1 MGKGG
6 PVKTYASPKGRLIA
20 ELPSG
25 LLRRK
30 PRSYAEWK
38 ALRSWGK
45 LPAWEQEPAG
55 YLLRA
60 SRELAGLTQ
69 AELAGRL
76 RVSQQSVAQAER
88 WGSNPTVGF
97 MRAWA
102 AASGSEVRLSLREP
116 KEAGRRR
123 RTRGQGR
130 RGGNELGPPRDDPQR
145 GRL

>member
-6 PVKTYASPKGRLIA
+6 PVKTYTSPPRRLIE

-38 ALRSWGK
+38 TLRKWGK
-45 LPAWEQEPAG
+45 LPAWEPEPAG

-60 SRELAGLTQ
+60 SRELAGSTQ

-76 RVSQQSVAQAER
+76 GVSQQSVAQAER
-88 WGSNPTVGF
+88 WGTNPTVEF
-97 MRAWA
+97 MREWA
-102 AASGSEVRLSLREP
+102 AAQRDPFGPSLREP
-116 KEAGRRR
+116 GAVERHLGIC
-123 RTRGQGR
+123 R
-130 RGGNELGPPRDDPQR
+130 RGRVG
-145 GRL
+145 

>member
-1 MGKGG
+1 
-6 PVKTYASPKGRLIA
+6 VKTYTSPKGRLIS

-38 ALRSWGK
+38 TLRSWGK
-45 LPAWEQEPAG
+45 LPAWELEPAG

-69 AELAGRL
+69 RELARRL
-76 RVSQQSVAQAER
+76 GTSQQSVAQAER

-97 MRAWA
+97 MREWA
-102 AASGSEVRLSLREP
+102 AASGTDLRLTL
-116 KEAGRRR
+116 
-123 RTRGQGR
+123 
-130 RGGNELGPPRDDPQR
+130 R
-145 GRL
+145 GRKGRARRVGK

>member
-6 PVKTYASPKGRLIA
+6 PVKIYKSPKGRLIT

-45 LPAWEQEPAG
+45 LPAWEPEPAG
-55 YLLRA
+55 YLLRV
-60 SRELAGLTQ
+60 SREMAGLTQ
-69 AELAGRL
+69 LELARRL
-76 RVSQQSVAQAER
+76 GASQQSVAQAER

-97 MRAWA
+97 MRDWA
-102 AASGSEVRLSLREP
+102 AASGSELRLSL
-116 KEAGRRR
+116 
-123 RTRGQGR
+123 
-130 RGGNELGPPRDDPQR
+130 LGR
-145 GRL
+145 GRERARSARRSRG

>member
-1 MGKGG
+1 MGEGG
-6 PVKTYASPKGRLIA
+6 PVKTYTSPKGRLIA

-45 LPAWEQEPAG
+45 LPAWEPEPAG
-55 YLLRA
+55 YLLRT

-69 AELAGRL
+69 GELAGRL
-76 RVSQQSVAQAER
+76 GVSQQSVAQAER

-102 AASGSEVRLSLREP
+102 AASGKVLLLSLRGP
-116 KEAGRRR
+116 RDAGRGR
-123 RTRGQGR
+123 RTGGR
-130 RGGNELGPPRDDPQR
+130 ERALGS
-145 GRL
+145 G

>member
-1 MGKGG
+1 MGEGG
-6 PVKTYASPKGRLIA
+6 PVKTYTSPKGRLIA

-30 PRSYAEWK
+30 PRSYPEWK

-45 LPAWEQEPAG
+45 LPPWEQEPAG
-55 YLLRA
+55 YLLRT

-69 AELAGRL
+69 GELANRL
-76 RVSQQSVAQAER
+76 GVSQQSVAQAER

-102 AASGSEVRLSLREP
+102 AASGSELRLSLREP
-116 KEAGRRR
+116 GKQRARGGRSL
-123 RTRGQGR
+123 RGQA
-130 RGGNELGPPRDDPQR
+130 GPPRR
-145 GRL
+145 S

>member
-1 MGKGG
+1 MGERG
-6 PVKTYASPKGRLIA
+6 PVKTYTSPKGRLIA

-30 PRSYAEWK
+30 PRSYPEWK
-38 ALRSWGK
+38 TLRSWGK

-55 YLLRA
+55 YLLRT

-69 AELAGRL
+69 GELANRL
-76 RVSQQSVAQAER
+76 GVSQQSVAQAER

-102 AASGSEVRLSLREP
+102 AASGRELRLSLRERKAVEGKRRP
-116 KEAGRRR
+116 AGL
-123 RTRGQGR
+123 GR
-130 RGGNELGPPRDDPQR
+130 RGGAG
-145 GRL
+145 